1 MRDRRLPVWNSF
13 GSLGPDLSNP
23 VCQMKRVNKLR
34 VTDFSDQLREINK
47 QLCKPR
53 DKPVISAP
61 PNVSQ
66 PSARIVGLEYAR
78 NVPIPRKPVIL
89 KLVKAPQPSPPNEI
103 HLLLESLIEHGKLDR
118 RVQEI
123 HTRYQ

>member
-53 DKPVISAP
+53 D
-61 PNVSQ
+61 
-66 PSARIVGLEYAR
+66 
-78 NVPIPRKPVIL
+78 
-89 KLVKAPQPSPPNEI
+89 EI